1 MLARWQVAELR
12 GCAIGIL
19 CSSTQPAIEY
29 SLIRCGASQ
38 AIRALPEIWRSWD
51 SRSKLDGK
59 WFAEGKGKGR
69 HGEHEAEP
77 TEYLDREPALRAEHV
92 LACS

>member
-1 MLARWQVAELR
+1 MRHNLIAETDEAKVKPS
-12 GCAIGIL
+12 GH
-19 CSSTQPAIEY
+19 
-29 SLIRCGASQ
+29 SQ
-38 AIRALPEIWRSWD
+38 SWD

>member
-1 MLARWQVAELR
+1 ML
-12 GCAIGIL
+12 G
-19 CSSTQPAIEY
+19 
-29 SLIRCGASQ
+29 
-38 AIRALPEIWRSWD
+38 
-51 SRSKLDGK
+51 GK

-69 HGEHEAEP
+69 RGVHEAEP